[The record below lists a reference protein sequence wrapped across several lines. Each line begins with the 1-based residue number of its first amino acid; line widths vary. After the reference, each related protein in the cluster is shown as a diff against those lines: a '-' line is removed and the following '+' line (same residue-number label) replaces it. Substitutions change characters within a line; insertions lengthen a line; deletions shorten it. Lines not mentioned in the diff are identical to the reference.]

1 MEGYIGDFNNMVR
14 DLWQTMGDIGV
25 EVLPYVPVVYKGID
39 AVGGELLAGVKNW
52 IEWMAEQ
59 QDRRSVNE
67 LAKTAGE
74 EVGWRECSRV
84 IYRLCLVVM
93 TNREKGKEG
102 EERIWSNIGNRVE
115 YVKGERREVELR
127 CMQPAREIG
136 RMLEEKGIG
145 GMEEEFEQEK
155 RSSFARGVLV
165 EAEYCFT
172 NAVGRFTKEALRR
185 GATREILL
193 EM

>member
-1 MEGYIGDFNNMVR
+1 MVR

-59 QDRRSVNE
+59 QDRRSVSE

-84 IYRLCLVVM
+84 IYRPCSVVM

-102 EERIWSNIGNRVE
+102 EERSWSNRGNRVE

-127 CMQPAREIG
+127 CMQRQG
-136 RMLEEKGIG
+136 RLEECW
-145 GMEEEFEQEK
+145 
-155 RSSFARGVLV
+155 RR
-165 EAEYCFT
+165 
-172 NAVGRFTKEALRR
+172 KE
-185 GATREILL
+185 
-193 EM
+193 

>member
-1 MEGYIGDFNNMVR
+1 MYAAGKGDWKN
-14 DLWQTMGDIGV
+14 
-25 EVLPYVPVVYKGID
+25 
-39 AVGGELLAGVKNW
+39 AGGE
-52 IEWMAEQ
+52 
-59 QDRRSVNE
+59 R
-67 LAKTAGE
+67 
-74 EVGWRECSRV
+74 
-84 IYRLCLVVM
+84 
-93 TNREKGKEG
+93 NR
-102 EERIWSNIGNRVE
+102 
-115 YVKGERREVELR
+115 
-127 CMQPAREIG
+127 
-136 RMLEEKGIG
+136 